1 MTSATIARRETVE
14 ALRTIRE
21 LWGELLLAIETP
33 PADVWPPRQLAHT
46 MRDDDALLVE
56 TRAPLVL
63 REHPAPLNLRAL
75 DTGRGIEGRLFD
87 LADLLAAQAQQHAPL
102 GDPRRWMYRSD
113 TSPGSRAYG
122 LHWACTWIEG
132 RVLDEDTTSER
143 DLDGTLAEAPFTPLP
158 EALLY
163 EAHLA
168 ARRCEGRLLA
178 ELGLDQRE
186 TPVPDRPCPWC
197 AGLLVLHTRPERGPA
212 VTCSTGPA
220 CSAPVA
226 LDGRGRRVW
235 EWGDLLDLVA
245 ALGTGG
251 PVAEAPIAA

>member
-87 LADLLAAQAQQHAPL
+87 LADVLAAQAQQQTPL
-102 GDPRRWMYRSD
+102 SDPRRWMYRSD

-122 LHWACTWIEG
+122 LHWAAVWIEG
-132 RVLDEDTTSER
+132 RVLDEDTTPEPA
-143 DLDGTLAEAPFTPLP
+143 LDGALVEAPFAPVS
-158 EALLY
+158 EALLR
-163 EAHLA
+163 EAHSV
-168 ARRCEGRLLA
+168 ARWCEGRLLA

-197 AGLLVLHTRPERGPA
+197 AGLLVLHTGPEQGPA
-212 VTCSTGPA
+212 VTCATGPA

-226 LDGRGRRVW
+226 LDSRGRRVW
-235 EWGDLLDLVA
+235 QWGDLLDLVA

-251 PVAEAPIAA
+251 SVAVAQVAA

>member
-63 REHPAPLNLRAL
+63 REHPAPVNLRAL
-75 DTGRGIEGRLFD
+75 DTGLAIERRLFD
-87 LADLLAAQAQQHAPL
+87 LADLLAAQTQQHAPL
-102 GDPRRWMYRSD
+102 GDPRRWTYRCD
-113 TSPGSRAYG
+113 TSPGSRAHG
-122 LHWACTWIEG
+122 VHWACTWVEG
-132 RVLDEDTTSER
+132 RVLDEDTTPER
-143 DLDGTLAEAPFTPLP
+143 HLDGTLVDAPFAPLS
-158 EALLY
+158 EAMLH

-197 AGLLVLHTRPERGPA
+197 AGLLVLHTGPDLGPA

-220 CSAPVA
+220 CSAPVT

-245 ALGTGG
+245 ALGAGG
-251 PVAEAPIAA
+251 PEAGAQVAA